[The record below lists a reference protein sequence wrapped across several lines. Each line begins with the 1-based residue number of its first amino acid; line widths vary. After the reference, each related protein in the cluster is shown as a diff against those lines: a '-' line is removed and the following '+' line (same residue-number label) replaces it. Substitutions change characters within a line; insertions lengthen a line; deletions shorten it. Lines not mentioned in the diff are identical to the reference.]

1 MPPID
6 DLLDQLQRDIPLYGH
21 HTAAIGFKQ
30 ALVARLGVQQ
40 AHGPACAALQ
50 LPQMSRLRRLPVM
63 ALREAAQQHG
73 LHLRTLWPGGQSHE
87 LPRLQVVGERDD
99 APAR

>member
-30 ALVARLGVQQ
+30 ALVARLGVQ
-40 AHGPACAALQ
+40 G
-50 LPQMSRLRRLPVM
+50 
-63 ALREAAQQHG
+63 
-73 LHLRTLWPGGQSHE
+73 
-87 LPRLQVVGERDD
+87 RDSK
-99 APAR
+99 